1 MRAVI
6 QRVREA
12 TVDVDGEAVGRIDRG
27 LLALVGVW
35 LHDGPRQADW
45 MVDKLLGLRLFDSP
59 AGRFDASVV
68 DAGGAVLVVS
78 QFTLYGDTRKGRRP
92 SFSDAAPAAVA
103 EALYERVVAT
113 IAARG
118 VEVAAGRF
126 GAHMAVHLV
135 NDGPV
140 TILLD
145 SEAA

>member
-12 TVDVDGEAVGRIDRG
+12 AVDVNGEAVSRIDRG
-27 LLALVGVW
+27 LLALIGVW

-59 AGRFDASVV
+59 EGRFDASVV
-68 DAGGAVLVVS
+68 DTGGAVLVVS
-78 QFTLYGDTRKGRRP
+78 QFTLYADTHKGRRP
-92 SFSDAAPAAVA
+92 SFSEAAPAVPA

-126 GAHMAVHLV
+126 GAHMAVRLV

-145 SEAA
+145 SEAT